1 MATDVVRVLGT
12 LATSD
17 HDMDDTKRSPGRI
30 AFWVTLARAILA
42 TTLGVAL
49 VLLPDKTRPM
59 LINFMGIF
67 WLVAGLMSVRWGASG
82 ERARPAS
89 IGVGVVGIVVGALV
103 LGRFLLAEIA
113 GQEVIVLLMGA
124 IVVLMGLVHIFE
136 GIRTCSGH
144 ERHRSWTSALLGIF
158 EIMLGITVLVWRDD
172 FGPLFYAIVAA
183 WAFISAIALLRDA
196 LRRRTAGA
204 S

>member
-1 MATDVVRVLGT
+1 MAIDAVIVLRTMAT
-12 LATSD
+12 SE
-17 HDMDDTKRSPGRI
+17 HDTVDTRRSPSRT
-30 AFWVTLARAILA
+30 AFWITLARAILA
-42 TTLGVAL
+42 TVLGLAL
-49 VLLPDKTRPM
+49 ILLPDKTRPM
-59 LINFMGIF
+59 LINFMGVF

-89 IGVGVVGIVVGALV
+89 VVVGVVGIVVGALV
-103 LGRFLLAEIA
+103 LGRFLLIEIP
-113 GQEVIVLLMGA
+113 GQEAIVLLMGA

-136 GIRTCSGH
+136 GLRTGPEH
-144 ERHRSWTSALLGIF
+144 ERERSWTSALLGAF
-158 EIMLGITVLVWRDD
+158 EIVLGITVLVWRDD

-196 LRRRTAGA
+196 LRRRAAGA